1 MKKRSTFDIVWRV
14 ILIPVAIVAGGFLID
29 VAARF
34 VWIWEPFGRSVFVNN
49 NPTVEQCEMTIGNSC
64 YWPSHAETERTLENY
79 NTDVPGWIM
88 THLLGLGLLLFIG
101 VVLYALYGVGRDL
114 YRWAFY
120 EKVPTEE
127 DNGLYVSEC
136 EDPTCT
142 CNEHV
147 VNDEFS
153 YALNRWVE
161 KPESS
166 EPAVTV

>member
-14 ILIPVAIVAGGFLID
+14 ILIPVAIIAACFLVD
-29 VAARF
+29 LAARF
-34 VWIWEPFGRSVFVNN
+34 VWIGEPFGSSIFVNN
-49 NPTVEQCEMTIGNSC
+49 NPTVEQCEMTIGSSC

-79 NTDVPGWIM
+79 NTDALGWIM
-88 THLLGLGLLLFIG
+88 THFLGLGLLVFIG
-101 VVLYALYGVGRDL
+101 AVLYVLGGAARELYK
-114 YRWAFY
+114 WAFY
-120 EKVPTEE
+120 ERVPAE
-127 DNGLYVSEC
+127 DDDDLYVSEC
-136 EDPTCT
+136 SDPHCR
-142 CNEHV
+142 CSEHV